1 MDIFLGKKK
10 NIILSCLSLGVL
22 LVVLFFLDYHN
33 SRPVIFWLFVV
44 LFIAVVYKTIQ
55 LITNKN
61 LLFISSEDLKNNTK
75 TSLSDND
82 SSIVFEFTNDEL
94 RIKEND
100 RLSEVQWTSITTIFG
115 YKKDLITYD
124 TICLDIIFNNRT
136 LTICE
141 ESAGWVDLLEAL
153 KKQFPRIPENW
164 YLDIMTPAFKTNLIL
179 LYDRQNRTL
188 EEVMNNN

>member
-33 SRPVIFWLFVV
+33 SRPAIFWLFVV
-44 LFIAVVYKTIQ
+44 LFIAVVYKTIH
-55 LITNKN
+55 LLTNKN

-75 TSLSDND
+75 MSLSDND

-94 RIKEND
+94 RIKDKD
-100 RLSEVQWTSITTIFG
+100 RLTEVKWTNITTILG

-124 TICLDIIFNNRT
+124 TICLDIIFNNRA

-141 ESAGWVDLLEAL
+141 ESEGWVDLLEAL
-153 KKQFPRIPENW
+153 KKQFPRIPDNW
-164 YLDIMTPAFKTNLIL
+164 YLDIMKPAFKTKLIL
-179 LYDRQNRTL
+179 LYDRQNRIL
-188 EEVMNNN
+188 DEVMNNN

>member
-44 LFIAVVYKTIQ
+44 LFIAVVYKTIH
-55 LITNKN
+55 LLTNKN
-61 LLFISSEDLKNNTK
+61 LLFISSEDLKNNTN

-94 RIKEND
+94 RIKEKD
-100 RLSEVQWTSITTIFG
+100 QLSEVQWTSITTILG

-124 TICLDIIFNNRT
+124 TICLDIVFNNRT

-153 KKQFPRIPENW
+153 KKQFPGIPDNW
-164 YLDIMTPAFKTNLIL
+164 YLDIMKPAFKTNLIL
-179 LYDRQNRTL
+179 LYDRQNRIL